1 MRLDGHHRY
10 SKSTF
15 GANKKLTDVGIP
27 PLADLILCDKGIIE
41 SPPPSLMEKV
51 RGRHMIFF
59 GVCICIYFINLFS
72 GLSHLHCSTA
82 RSWQVLYELHI
93 SCVISK
99 IAGLKEPFLRCQ
111 QQQQQYKQQHQQH
124 LDDQNVQGAG
134 LVILME
140 IEITISD
147 PQLKLEHMT
156 TRVKFLLFKIS
167 SS

>member
-1 MRLDGHHRY
+1 MGLDGHHRY

-15 GANKKLTDVGIP
+15 GANKKLTDVGKT
-27 PLADLILCDKGIIE
+27 PLTDLILCDKGIIE
-41 SPPPSLMEKV
+41 SPPPLWKKFV
-51 RGRHMIFF
+51 ICFF
-59 GVCICIYFINLFS
+59 CGVCICISFINLFS

-93 SCVISK
+93 SCVISN
-99 IAGLKEPFLRCQ
+99 IAGLKEPFLRC
-111 QQQQQYKQQHQQH
+111 QQQQYKQQHQQH

-134 LVILME
+134 LVILLE

-147 PQLKLEHMT
+147 PQLKLELMT

>member
-1 MRLDGHHRY
+1 MEVIGAHWMSLDVIGGHWW
-10 SKSTF
+10 SLEV
-15 GANKKLTDVGIP
+15 KKV
-27 PLADLILCDKGIIE
+27 
-41 SPPPSLMEKV
+41 EKV
-51 RGRHMIFF
+51 HRRHIFVC
-59 GVCICIYFINLFS
+59 VCICISFINLFS
-72 GLSHLHCSTA
+72 GLSRLHCSTA
-82 RSWQVLYELHI
+82 RSWQVLYEVHI

-156 TRVKFLLFKIS
+156 TRVKILLFKIS